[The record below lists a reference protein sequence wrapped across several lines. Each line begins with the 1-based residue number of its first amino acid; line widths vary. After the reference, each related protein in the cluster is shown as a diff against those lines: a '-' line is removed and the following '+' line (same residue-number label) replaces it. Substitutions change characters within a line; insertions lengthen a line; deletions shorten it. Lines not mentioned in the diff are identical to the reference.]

1 MGLTSHHQGQIGELL
16 RYSRFKRS
24 ERLVGIELC
33 FQDFIETRVYEEET
47 YTQDEV
53 VIGGAFYTW
62 IYCSIVGQRDA
73 GDLGTD
79 GEGRVRVRIHQL
91 VRHSRTFDETDDA
104 TSKY

>member
-24 ERLVGIELC
+24 EKLVGIELC

-53 VIGGAFYTW
+53 FI
-62 IYCSIVGQRDA
+62 RDV
-73 GDLGTD
+73 LQT
-79 GEGRVRVRIHQL
+79 
-91 VRHSRTFDETDDA
+91 
-104 TSKY
+104 